1 VAKHKKKLSNT
12 KEKGGNNKLP
22 SVEDSTS
29 RAWVIVMTRVGG
41 GPLALEE
48 EVEVAALAKTEQLET
63 KGEREKE

>member
-1 VAKHKKKLSNT
+1 
-12 KEKGGNNKLP
+12 
-22 SVEDSTS
+22 
-29 RAWVIVMTRVGG
+29 MTRVGG